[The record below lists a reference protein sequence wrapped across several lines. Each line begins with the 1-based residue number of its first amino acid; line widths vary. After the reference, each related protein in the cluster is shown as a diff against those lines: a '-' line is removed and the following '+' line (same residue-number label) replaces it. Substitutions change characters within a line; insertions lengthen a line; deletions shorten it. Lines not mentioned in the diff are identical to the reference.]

1 MQSKLKFNKIAI
13 IGLGLIGSSIALA
26 IKKHKIAKSVSGY
39 AKSLKTRQIA
49 KKIKLASKVESSLE
63 AAVKNA
69 DLIIICTPLSSYKR
83 IFKSIKLHLKDGVII
98 TDVGSAKTKSMQ
110 EAQSILGDKIE
121 FIPAHPIAGTEKS
134 GPESGF
140 AELFINRWCIITPFN
155 TSKKKNV
162 NLIKKLWEKLGSS
175 VEIMTPQHHDRVL
188 AITSH
193 LPHLIAYNIVNT
205 AADLETVTKSDVI
218 KYSASGFRDFTRIA
232 SSDPTM
238 WRDIFI
244 SNKEAVL
251 EMIGRFSEDL
261 SVLQKAVRWNDE
273 DALFKIFSETRK
285 IRKKIIAAG
294 QDIDA
299 DDFGRVK
306 KNLK

>member
-69 DLIIICTPLSSYKR
+69 DLIIICTPLSSYKK

-155 TSKKKNV
+155 ISKKKNV
-162 NLIKKLWEKLGSS
+162 NLIKKLWEK
-175 VEIMTPQHHDRVL
+175 
-188 AITSH
+188 
-193 LPHLIAYNIVNT
+193 
-205 AADLETVTKSDVI
+205 
-218 KYSASGFRDFTRIA
+218 
-232 SSDPTM
+232 
-238 WRDIFI
+238 
-244 SNKEAVL
+244 
-251 EMIGRFSEDL
+251 
-261 SVLQKAVRWNDE
+261 
-273 DALFKIFSETRK
+273 
-285 IRKKIIAAG
+285 
-294 QDIDA
+294 
-299 DDFGRVK
+299 
-306 KNLK
+306 